1 MKAWR
6 VVWGASQQV
15 QQLVGKAC
23 ALVASNQP
31 GIQQDKGTGGGD
43 APALLQLW
51 SVAAAGAASLRCWCL
66 LLVPGR
72 RLRLLALLLLLAVEQ
87 GI

>member
-1 MKAWR
+1 
-6 VVWGASQQV
+6 
-15 QQLVGKAC
+15 
-23 ALVASNQP
+23 VASNQP

-51 SVAAAGAASLRCWCL
+51 SVAAEGTARLRCL
-66 LLVPGR
+66 LLVPWR
-72 RLRLLALLLLLAVEQ
+72 RLRLLALLVLLAVEQ